1 MKCAEREEERKA
13 NLQNY
18 MFIFDD
24 NVLNRRVI
32 CRELEKKERKIVRG
46 RISFCKFA
54 KLCMRVSMCMHSE

>member
-1 MKCAEREEERKA
+1 
-13 NLQNY
+13 

-54 KLCMRVSMCMHSE
+54 ELCMRVSICMHSE

>member
-1 MKCAEREEERKA
+1 MKRTEREEERKA
-13 NLQNY
+13 NLQKY

>member
-1 MKCAEREEERKA
+1 MKRTEREEERKA

-32 CRELEKKERKIVRG
+32 CRELEKNERKIVRG

-54 KLCMRVSMCMHSE
+54 KLCMRVSMCTHSE

>member
-1 MKCAEREEERKA
+1 MKRAEREEERKA

>member
-1 MKCAEREEERKA
+1 
-13 NLQNY
+13 

-32 CRELEKKERKIVRG
+32 CRELEKNERKIVRG

-54 KLCMRVSMCMHSE
+54 ELCMRVSMCTHSE